1 MLTKNGELYII
12 KACDENG
19 TQKTADIQTLRQ
31 PLRMNYDVKLAHQ
44 ISTEPLDLKYN
55 SISRTKM
62 YACN

>member
-1 MLTKNGELYII
+1 MKDSLLLKLGI
-12 KACDENG
+12 KIG
-19 TQKTADIQTLRQ
+19 SWKTAGIQTLRQ
-31 PLRMNYDVKLAHQ
+31 SLHMNYDVNLAHQ